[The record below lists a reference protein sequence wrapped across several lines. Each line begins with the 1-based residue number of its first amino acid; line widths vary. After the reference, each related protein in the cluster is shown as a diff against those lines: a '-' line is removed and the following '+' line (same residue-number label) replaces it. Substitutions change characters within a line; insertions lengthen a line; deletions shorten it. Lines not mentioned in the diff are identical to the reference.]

1 MYDCEN
7 IKIGNTRIN
16 ISDTCITISDT
27 CIHIVDSYKLSK
39 KDIKVIIDALIQ
51 DYQGNDVIKNRSRYS
66 ILSEIYVH
74 NFCYNLNICK
84 ERTCSADINYP
95 INRFAE
101 TIYKIIGPLCR
112 IFIK

>member
-1 MYDCEN
+1 MYNHEN
-7 IKIGNTRIN
+7 IK
-16 ISDTCITISDT
+16 ISDT

-39 KDIKVIIDALIQ
+39 RDIKLIVDRLMQ
-51 DYQGNDVIKNRSRYS
+51 DYVENTVIKNRSRYS

-74 NFCYNLNICK
+74 NFCYNLNICR
-84 ERTCSADINYP
+84 ERTRSADVNYP

-101 TIYKIIGPLCR
+101 TIYKIIGPICW